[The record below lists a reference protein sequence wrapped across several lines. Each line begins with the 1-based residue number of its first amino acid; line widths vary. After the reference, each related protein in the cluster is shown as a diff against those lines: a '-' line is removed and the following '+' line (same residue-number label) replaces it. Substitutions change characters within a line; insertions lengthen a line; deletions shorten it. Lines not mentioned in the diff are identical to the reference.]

1 MKRVLVD
8 TNGQSR
14 DLLRRNRA
22 PGAAEAAATAANPL
36 PQQRFQA
43 SLDPS
48 ASSHSQRPTGGSQ
61 LLDELP
67 AAGRCARARR
77 RCLSRLSLG
86 LRSRRL

>member
-1 MKRVLVD
+1 MKGGLVD

-22 PGAAEAAATAANPL
+22 PGAAEATATAANPL

-48 ASSHSQRPTGGSQ
+48 ASSHSQTADGGQS
-61 LLDELP
+61 
-67 AAGRCARARR
+67 ATR
-77 RCLSRLSLG
+77 
-86 LRSRRL
+86 

>member
-1 MKRVLVD
+1 MKGVLVD
-8 TNGQSR
+8 TNGQRVTCSAAIGR
-14 DLLRRNRA
+14 RARPKRPRLRQTRYANSGFKRHSTPVRRA
-22 PGAAEAAATAANPL
+22 TVK
-36 PQQRFQA
+36 
-43 SLDPS
+43 
-48 ASSHSQRPTGGSQ
+48 RPTGGSQ